1 MELYFAWK
9 RYEMSA
15 EEQKSFIVVNKG
27 VDARAEDATN
37 CHNMFLLQQG
47 RQKRLFL
54 KREFRVILNTN
65 GFLKLSFLNNY

>member
-27 VDARAEDATN
+27 VDARTEDATN
-37 CHNMFLLQQG
+37 
-47 RQKRLFL
+47 
-54 KREFRVILNTN
+54 ILHKYVFITARSAEET
-65 GFLKLSFLNNY
+65 FS